1 MPLSTPICPASPSTA
16 IVTVPEG
23 FSVTL
28 TLACALAATMMATNK
43 SKIFRIVIVDMIY
56 TLFVLYT
63 E

>member
-1 MPLSTPICPASPSTA
+1 MPLSTPICPAAPSTA

-28 TLACALAATMMATNK
+28 TLARTLAATMMATNK